1 MGRNQI
7 GHVSMELSQGLI
19 ERRETSGTA
28 TRQLSEVCIGDLAV
42 ADDSG
47 GWQVRVGD
55 IIRPEFMPWISGNAT
70 EDRAGRLRG
79 LTFAYQK
86 PHQAALGNGTG
97 SEALP
102 MAGEPRLSRRVMNM
116 IVHHQS
122 DQHVCIQQDGHGS
135 SSSSARTSSVVIV
148 RPR

>member
-28 TRQLSEVCIGDLAV
+28 TRQLSEVRVGHLAV

-47 GWQVRVGD
+47 GWHVRVGD
-55 IIRPEFMPWISGNAT
+55 VIRPEFMSWISGNAT
-70 EDRAGRLRG
+70 KDIAGRLRG
-79 LTFAYQK
+79 LTFADQK
-86 PHQAALGNGTG
+86 SHQAALGDRTG
-97 SEALP
+97 SEALR
-102 MAGEPRLSRRVMNM
+102 MAGEPCLSRRVTDV
-116 IVHHQS
+116 IVHHQG
-122 DQHVCIQQDGHGS
+122 DQHVCVQQDGHDL